1 MEYYVMELTGPEP
14 NYRIIP
20 QRNGKV
26 FFFSSDNWVPMYLRG
41 REICIVYKL
50 QMDFVVVVILDIVWE
65 PPNLLEIKNR
75 KLISFS
81 ASRTKTSSCGAM
93 VWGEIYILAAV
104 LCLWSSYAFE
114 REFLFILLA
123 KLDFYSPQ

>member
-1 MEYYVMELTGPEP
+1 
-14 NYRIIP
+14 
-20 QRNGKV
+20 
-26 FFFSSDNWVPMYLRG
+26 MYLRG

-93 VWGEIYILAAV
+93 V
-104 LCLWSSYAFE
+104 
-114 REFLFILLA
+114 
-123 KLDFYSPQ
+123 

>member
-1 MEYYVMELTGPEP
+1 
-14 NYRIIP
+14 
-20 QRNGKV
+20 
-26 FFFSSDNWVPMYLRG
+26 MYLRG

-50 QMDFVVVVILDIVWE
+50 QMDFVVVILDIVWE

-93 VWGEIYILAAV
+93 V
-104 LCLWSSYAFE
+104 
-114 REFLFILLA
+114 
-123 KLDFYSPQ
+123 